1 MYSTKTEP
9 NYQTIVQVH
18 GPSNS
23 VNGFLGANSMAYLGK
38 TAASFNKE
46 DSTTV
51 YNYLKEKLASAQ
63 IFTVSPLDKY
73 CKFNPTN
80 YYSVPDLSSPAEGS
94 INSITAYPVSG
105 EVSGFFRIDMGTV
118 SYFVVKTA
126 QRECLTQTDVNNQ
139 LKPLAR
145 EAVDNWW
152 KVQPVNIYWAQNLS
166 RNNFQNPE
174 IYAAITSINSGY
186 LSPLVKASNWF
197 KGWGL
202 V

>member
-1 MYSTKTEP
+1 
-9 NYQTIVQVH
+9 
-18 GPSNS
+18 
-23 VNGFLGANSMAYLGK
+23 MAYLGK

-51 YNYLKEKLASAQ
+51 YNYLKEKLRSAQ
-63 IFTVSPLDKY
+63 IFTVSDLDKY
-73 CKFNPTN
+73 CKFDPTN
-80 YYSVPDLSSPAEGS
+80 YYLVPDLNSPAAGS

-105 EVSGFFRIDMGTV
+105 EVGGFLRIDIGTV

-126 QRECLTQTDVNNQ
+126 QRECLTQADVNNQ

-145 EAVDNWW
+145 QAVDNWW

-197 KGWGL
+197 KGRWL

>member
-1 MYSTKTEP
+1 
-9 NYQTIVQVH
+9 
-18 GPSNS
+18 
-23 VNGFLGANSMAYLGK
+23 
-38 TAASFNKE
+38 
-46 DSTTV
+46 
-51 YNYLKEKLASAQ
+51 
-63 IFTVSPLDKY
+63 
-73 CKFNPTN
+73 
-80 YYSVPDLSSPAEGS
+80 VPDLSSPAAGS

-105 EVSGFFRIDMGTV
+105 EVSGFFRIDIGTV

-126 QRECLTQTDVNNQ
+126 QRECLTQADVNNQ

-145 EAVDNWW
+145 QAVDNWW

-186 LSPLVKASNWF
+186 LSPLVKSSAWF